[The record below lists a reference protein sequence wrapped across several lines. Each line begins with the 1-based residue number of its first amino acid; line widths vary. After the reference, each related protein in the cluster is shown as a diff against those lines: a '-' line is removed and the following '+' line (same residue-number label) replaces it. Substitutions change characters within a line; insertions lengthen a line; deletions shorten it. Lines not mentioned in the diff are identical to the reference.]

1 MRQVCEPPVEVT
13 AHICGVC
20 MIRVLLVENNPT
32 DATRALEMLRE
43 TEKGQME
50 VIHVERLSSALHR
63 LTRESFD
70 AILLDRILV
79 DTHGLDTLDLIQAAL
94 GRMPIVVLGDKD
106 DEAAERQMIQ
116 HGAQEVVIKEGSTS
130 VQLARAV
137 RHAVERK
144 KAEQHLSYL
153 AQHDP
158 LTALANRM
166 LFRDRMAHAVAMAKR
181 KKHVVGLVLCGLDS
195 FKETIRMFGQEA
207 GDRLLKEAA
216 DRLKKCLR
224 EVDTAARLAGD
235 ELTCLLEGVNSR
247 GDMEIIGKRILQ
259 AFAQPWSIENQESPV
274 TVSLGLVVY
283 PLDGQQINDLFA
295 RAQAA
300 MDSAKEAGG
309 NRYCFPLVPSA
320 A

>member
-43 TEKGQME
+43 MEKGQME

-158 LTALANRM
+158 LTTLANRM

-283 PLDGQQINDLFA
+283 PLDGQEINDLFA
-295 RAQAA
+295 RAKEA
-300 MDSAKEAGG
+300 MDYAREAGG
-309 NRYCFPLVPSA
+309 NRYCFPPPEA